1 MPVLVQFTQ
10 SGVTPE
16 IYDSIRKEIGWEDHT
31 PPGALFHAAAF
42 DGDGIHAIDVWSSE
56 AEMREYFRTHLAPAA
71 AKLGYAVDEP
81 KVYAVHAMK
90 AFPDLLAMEPA
101 E

>member
-1 MPVLVQFTQ
+1 MAILAQFTQ

-16 IYDSIRKEIGWEDHT
+16 IYDSIRQEIGWDADT

-42 DGDGIHAIDVWSSE
+42 HDGTIHAIDVWDSE
-56 AEMREYFRTHLAPAA
+56 AAMRAYFETRLVPAA
-71 AKLGYAVDEP
+71 QKLGYQVDEP
-81 KVYAVHAMK
+81 KVYQVHAMK
-90 AFPDLLAMEPA
+90 AFAELAALEPA